1 MYQFFDFFELG
12 LISAISEETIYIH
25 FECGIDICFRSL
37 NTLDVSFI
45 FEYLRLE
52 EANLP
57 W

>member
-37 NTLDVSFI
+37 NTLDVCFI